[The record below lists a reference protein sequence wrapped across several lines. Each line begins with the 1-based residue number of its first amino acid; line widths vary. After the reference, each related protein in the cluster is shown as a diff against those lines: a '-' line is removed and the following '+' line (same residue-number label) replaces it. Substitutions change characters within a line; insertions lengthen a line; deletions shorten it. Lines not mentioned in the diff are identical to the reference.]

1 VIGQTISHYKIT
13 EKLGEGGMGVVYK
26 AEDTNLKRPV
36 ALKFLAAHLL
46 GDEGVKER
54 FRREAEAAAAL
65 THANIAVIHDIN
77 ESDGHS
83 FIAMEFVEGP
93 TVGKKVGERPLKLE
107 EALDIAI
114 QAVQGLQAAH
124 EKDIV
129 HRDIKSA
136 NLMVAPQGAVKVM
149 DFGLA
154 QLAERS
160 KLTKTT
166 TILGTPSYMSPE
178 QAVGDKTDRR
188 TDLWS
193 LGVVLYEMV
202 TGRLPFE
209 GERQEAVLYKIGSE
223 EPEPVTALRAG
234 LPMELEWIIGKAL
247 AKDRDERYQ
256 HAEDLLV
263 DLRGLQKKLAS
274 GSSTILKTQAASQ
287 TGGAPSRSAEQIER
301 QYRRKQTV
309 LLGAAGLGVLLALV
323 FAFFPLFSPAP
334 LPTEEK
340 HVTRFTLPVEELIT
354 TPTIS
359 PDGRHVAYS
368 QGSRVPR
375 ELWVQDLNQDEPRVL
390 TGTEA
395 TNGFPFWS
403 PDSTFIAF
411 FALEGLKVV
420 PLTGGQPRIV
430 CRLGGNTWGSGT
442 WSPDGSSIFF
452 AQESAVFEVS
462 AQGGEPR
469 LLFDSEDAMLV
480 SFPHLLPPLDG
491 RRQMLFVKGQT
502 LVGGAIVKRDL
513 ETGKEEI
520 LARGMRAVYAA
531 SGYILYEGLAS
542 PGVWAMPFSPETL
555 QATAEPFLV
564 RQDAVGPSVGRDGT
578 LVYQDATGTGAGQ
591 LKWLSRDGRRVGEI
605 GQIQRNIRHPT
616 LSPDGRRVVVQATE
630 RGNTDIWVHDTARP
644 LKSRITFGPEVQLF
658 PKWTPSGNEIVFTS
672 LEGGAIDILRRSV
685 DGSSEARKL
694 VATELPEYPSD
705 WTSDGAFFVYMTLH
719 PTTGADIRYLK
730 RNDDGDGF
738 ESHTLLAT
746 RFIEGMPRLS
756 PDGRF
761 VAYVSNESG
770 QDEIYVRTFPQG
782 GGKYQV
788 SVNGG
793 SQARWSRDG
802 KELYFVAGDQLMATA
817 VSSGETRFA
826 TGRPELLFR
835 HASLNAYSSTNYD
848 VAADGRF
855 VVVDP
860 VESKDDQMPRIHV
873 VLNWH
878 EEFRDREQD

>member
-1 VIGQTISHYKIT
+1 MV
-13 EKLGEGGMGVVYK
+13 
-26 AEDTNLKRPV
+26 
-36 ALKFLAAHLL
+36 
-46 GDEGVKER
+46 
-54 FRREAEAAAAL
+54 
-65 THANIAVIHDIN
+65 
-77 ESDGHS
+77 
-83 FIAMEFVEGP
+83 
-93 TVGKKVGERPLKLE
+93 VGEQPFKGHY
-107 EALDIAI
+107 DK
-114 QAVQGLQAAH
+114 AVMYS
-124 EKDIV
+124 IT
-129 HRDIKSA
+129 
-136 NLMVAPQGAVKVM
+136 N
-149 DFGLA
+149 
-154 QLAERS
+154 
-160 KLTKTT
+160 
-166 TILGTPSYMSPE
+166 
-178 QAVGDKTDRR
+178 
-188 TDLWS
+188 
-193 LGVVLYEMV
+193 
-202 TGRLPFE
+202 
-209 GERQEAVLYKIGSE
+209 E
-223 EPEPVTALRAG
+223 EPEPMTGLRTG
-234 LPMELEWIIGKAL
+234 VPMELELLVNKCL
-247 AKDRDERYQ
+247 AKDAGRRYQ
-256 HAEDLLV
+256 STADMVVDLETVRKKLDSGRSTIMSAAVVTGAHAGPRQGQAESSSLLDAAEHPLVKYRVIENLPNSDNSVTYRAEDTQTNRSV
-263 DLRGLQKKLAS
+263 AIRIMPESAVATQQRRQALRRIGTL
-274 GSSTILKTQAASQ
+274 
-287 TGGAPSRSAEQIER
+287 GAVGA
-301 QYRRKQTV
+301 V
-309 LLGAAGLGVLLALV
+309 ALLLGAL
-323 FAFFPLFSPAP
+323 FTWAFREP
-334 LPTEEK
+334 LPREEK

-375 ELWVQDLNQDEPRVL
+375 EVWVQDLDQDEPRAL

-395 TNGFPFWS
+395 TNGLPFWS
-403 PDSTFIAF
+403 PDSTFVAF

-420 PLTGGQPRIV
+420 PLAGGPPTIV
-430 CRLGGNTWGSGT
+430 CRLGRNTWGSGT

-502 LVGGAIVKRDL
+502 LVGGEIVKRDL

-520 LARGMRAVYAA
+520 LARGMRAVYVP
-531 SGYILYEGLAS
+531 SGYILYEVLAS

-616 LSPDGRRVVVQATE
+616 LSPDGRRVAVQATE
-630 RGNTDIWVHDTARP
+630 RGNTDIWIHDTARP
-644 LKSRITFGPEVQLF
+644 LKSRITFGSEPQLF
-658 PKWTPSGNEIVFTS
+658 PKWMPSGNEIVFTS
-672 LEGGAIDILRRSV
+672 LQGGAIDILRRSV

-746 RFIEGMPRLS
+746 PFIEGMPRLS

-770 QDEIYVRTFPQG
+770 KDEIYVQTFPQG

-826 TGRPELLFR
+826 TGPPELLFR

-860 VESKDDQMPRIHV
+860 LESKDDQLRRIHV
-873 VLNWH
+873 VQNWLA
-878 EEFRDREQD
+878 EFENRRQD